1 MRHITCQTAVTGTAY
16 LHQIPLRASLAR
28 MLRLLVMLGLQP
40 FRIFVQNDFN
50 QLICDE
56 SDELFSV

>member
-1 MRHITCQTAVTGTAY
+1 
-16 LHQIPLRASLAR
+16 LAR
-28 MLRLLVMLGLQP
+28 MLRLLAMLGLQP
-40 FRIFVQNDFN
+40 VRIFVQNDFN